1 MYSPAI
7 INPEQA
13 FQPLPSCSDR
23 CNLVLPLHSFSEGNP
38 FLVEIS
44 PCSGLG
50 PIDLNTSDQGS
61 SLPLDSN
68 LGAQT
73 DRHPLVFWSRPNS
86 LERSGRWI

>member
-50 PIDLNTSDQGS
+50 PIDLNTYDQCL
-61 SLPLDSN
+61 SLLLDSN
-68 LGAQT
+68 LSLQT
-73 DRHPLVFWSRPNS
+73 DCHPFSF
-86 LERSGRWI
+86 LEQH